1 MNRAFAKPSIIRC
14 CIASGAM
21 FSLSLRLRR
30 RWCRAAGRR
39 STRRSSRSP
48 ARRSRGLFERSLHSV
63 TFERA
68 RRCELAQL
76 VPHHLLGDVNGDELL
91 PVMHSDGVADHVR
104 QNRRTPRPRFH
115 HFLFVARIHPFDFFA
130 QMLIDKRTLL
140 QRTWHRSSILYSSTR
155 RSFTH
160 CARRIRRKPRT
171 GPGTRCDTGQNGQ
184 TNRVPCALGSFS
196 TTTAQL
202 DLHSRYIVCGGG
214 ITTLALRTGF
224 TSCRTCFRA
233 RAARPDTL
241 RVVRVTL
248 IVLPS
253 ISRRAGIIYC
263 LPFPLQTCLQ
273 NSLRLAPLYNHAVR
287 RFLLSRLRS
296 QRREAPRGL
305 RMISLHASFTAA
317 VRMIHRIHRHAS
329 HRWPTTMPPRPTR
342 FAVRHVLM
350 IQISELPDG
359 RHAIHRKLPS
369 LTRRQL
375 HQSDLAFL
383 AQKLRR
389 AARGP
394 HELSAFSGRKLQI
407 MDHRPRR
414 NMPDRQRVSRQ
425 NVRSLAVLHRH
436 THFQPHRMQ
445 NVTLLPVGIVQQRN
459 ARRTVRVVFN
469 RGNLRRDARLVATIV
484 DHSILLLMP
493 AASVPNRDFAVRVP
507 PARSLLRLD
516 QRLLRLLLGNFAL
529 VEHGQEA
536 PRRCVGSK

>member
-214 ITTLALRTGF
+214 MTTLALRTGF
-224 TSCRTCFRA
+224 TSGRTYFRA

-263 LPFPLQTCLQ
+263 FPLPLQTLQ
-273 NSLRLAPLYNHAVR
+273 NSLWLAPLHNQTVR
-287 RFLLSRLRS
+287 SLLLSRLRA
-296 QRREAPRGL
+296 QCRESPWRL
-305 RMISLHASFTAA
+305 RVISLHAPLTAA
-317 VRMIHRIHRHAS
+317 VRVIHRIHRHAAHS
-329 HRWPTTMPPRPTR
+329 WPASMPERSPR
-342 FAVRHVLM
+342 FAIRHVLV
-350 IQISELPDG
+350 IQISQLSDG
-359 RHAIHRKLPS
+359 RHAVDRELS
-369 LTRRQL
+369 RLARRQL
-375 HQSDLAFL
+375 DQSNLAFL
-383 AQKLRR
+383 AQKLRC
-389 AARGP
+389 AA
-394 HELSAFSGRKLQI
+394 
-407 MDHRPRR
+407 
-414 NMPDRQRVSRQ
+414 
-425 NVRSLAVLHRH
+425 
-436 THFQPHRMQ
+436 
-445 NVTLLPVGIVQQRN
+445 
-459 ARRTVRVVFN
+459 
-469 RGNLRRDARLVATIV
+469 
-484 DHSILLLMP
+484 
-493 AASVPNRDFAVRVP
+493 
-507 PARSLLRLD
+507 
-516 QRLLRLLLGNFAL
+516 
-529 VEHGQEA
+529 
-536 PRRCVGSK
+536 C